1 MSSASYVVV
10 ALSSLASSPSRRH
23 CYWSSRRRR
32 VALSLKL
39 SVTGARAA
47 SLENPGARDDK
58 SSHMCVIEKKELFS
72 PFRSGQTS
80 RGCATKYTVYPE
92 KKNFIAKK
100 RICFEYVKKA
110 LLNMVYKPTINGA
123 RRTFLG
129 LSGIGP

>member
-1 MSSASYVVV
+1 M
-10 ALSSLASSPSRRH
+10 
-23 CYWSSRRRR
+23 
-32 VALSLKL
+32 
-39 SVTGARAA
+39 TGARAA
-47 SLENPGARDDK
+47 SLENPGARDGK
-58 SSHMCVIEKKELFS
+58 SSHTPETRKKTIIFQD
-72 PFRSGQTS
+72 GGWQTS

-100 RICFEYVKKA
+100 RIGFEYVKKA